1 MSDGQNAT
9 IFEYLKKTEIENL
22 ILIFPV
28 PQETVLKVF
37 VRSTRQLKY
46 SL

>member
-22 ILIFPV
+22 IILIFPV

-37 VRSTRQLKY
+37 VQSTR
-46 SL
+46 